1 MAEDESGQEKSEDPT
16 GRRIEKA
23 REEGQIPR
31 SKELSTS
38 AVLLGGALG
47 LMLFGHFLG
56 ESLSRI
62 MKNNFSFSREVAF
75 DPNFMLAHLT
85 NAAQDVI
92 FALMPLMGV
101 LVLMAILGPI
111 GLGGWLFS
119 TKAMAP
125 KLNRMDP
132 IAGLKRMFSLKSL
145 MELLKSILKVSVIA
159 AMGTSLLMWLRQDF
173 YELSRMATEPAI
185 ERAITL
191 TLWVVMGY
199 ALSTLLIAI
208 VDVPFQIYDNKKNL
222 RMTKQQVKDEM
233 KDTDGKP
240 EVKGRIR
247 QLQREMANKRMMQSV
262 PDADVVITNPTHYS
276 VALKYDP
283 DNMETPILLAKGV
296 DEVALRIRE
305 VAKENNV
312 EMVQAPVLARAV
324 YNTTEVES
332 EIPAGL
338 YMAVAQVLAYVFQL
352 RSYRA
357 GQGERPTYPR
367 NLNVPRD
374 LQFD

>member
-16 GRRIEKA
+16 GRRLDKA

-38 AVLLGGALG
+38 AVLLGGTIG
-47 LMLFGHFLG
+47 LYLFGHYLADSMMKIMHDSF
-56 ESLSRI
+56 SLSRN
-62 MKNNFSFSREVAF
+62 MAF
-75 DPNFMLAHLT
+75 DTSFMVAKLT
-85 NAAQDVI
+85 TSMKEAIISSA
-92 FALMPLMGV
+92 PLIGG

-119 TKAMAP
+119 PKAMAP

-145 MELLKSILKVSVIA
+145 VELVKSILKVLVIA
-159 AMGTSLLMWLRQDF
+159 LVGTGLLMALRQEF
-173 YELSRMATEPAI
+173 YELSRMALEPAI
-185 ERAITL
+185 ERSIIL
-191 TLWVVMGY
+191 LLWVSIGY
-199 ALSTLLIAI
+199 ALSTLLIAAI
-208 VDVPFQIYDNKKNL
+208 DVPFQIYDHTKKL

-247 QLQREMANKRMMQSV
+247 QLQREMANNRMMQSV
-262 PDADVVITNPTHYS
+262 PEADVVITNPTHFS
-276 VALKYDP
+276 VALRYDP
-283 DNMETPILLAKGV
+283 ENMETPVLLAKGV
-296 DEVALRIRE
+296 DNIALKIRE
-305 VAKENNV
+305 IAKEHNI

-324 YNTTEVES
+324 YHTTEVDS
-332 EIPAGL
+332 EIPSGL

-352 RSYRA
+352 RNFRK
-357 GQGERPTYPR
+357 GDGDRPDYPR